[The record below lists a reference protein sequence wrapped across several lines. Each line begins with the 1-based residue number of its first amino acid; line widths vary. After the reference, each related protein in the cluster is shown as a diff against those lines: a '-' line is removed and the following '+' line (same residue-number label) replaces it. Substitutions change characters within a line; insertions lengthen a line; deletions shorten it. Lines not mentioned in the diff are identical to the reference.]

1 MKTVIRKTML
11 AGIFLSAAAVATRAQ
26 QVLPPALKTAKTSF
40 AVVVDDATWKQAANE
55 IQAYKKALEEQ
66 GLATYV
72 VTHNWSKP
80 EEIRDVLIRLYN
92 QQPRLEGAAL
102 VGDIPIPMIRDAQHL
117 TSAFKMDQR
126 RNWQMSSVP
135 SDRFYDDFHLKF
147 NFLKQDSA
155 RKDYFYYSLAPE
167 SPQSLHLDIYT
178 GRIKPPVAEGQDK
191 YALIKAFLLKAAA
204 SKKENNK
211 LNQAFVSTGH
221 GYNSESLDAW
231 SDEQLALREQ
241 FPQLFLPGN
250 SMKFFN
256 YRMATHMKFNLLSEV
271 QRPDL
276 DMAIF
281 HDHGDE
287 ETQLISG
294 YPDASNPDPSIEN
307 IKRYLRSKI
316 QAAAKKKGDI
326 AKIKEGFTARLGV
339 PASWMDDALVDSV
352 VIADSIF
359 NANGDI
365 MLADVR
371 KLKPNARFVMID
383 ACLTGSYQLDDYL
396 AGYYPFN
403 TGKTIVSMANSVGV
417 LQDLWPD
424 EMIGLLQHGV
434 RVGNWFKHVAY
445 LESHLFGDPSFAFTP
460 TTTTSASY
468 DLNNNIVNS
477 KNNAAVWE
485 KLLLVNDADIRSLSL
500 EKLAFIKKAAFSTQ
514 LKNAYFNQPYMT
526 TRMEALKL
534 LNRLDNADYITVL
547 KAAVNDPYEF
557 VRRQSAYYIGDN
569 GGNQLIPA
577 MLDLAITNRYS
588 NRINSRIANIID
600 FMDTTA
606 TVAAIREKIKQHNY
620 LVNPED
626 IEAILMKE
634 VNYAAAKMLR
644 DTKLLLDTKA
654 PAKERRF
661 NITTLRNYTY
671 HAIVPQICNMILDN
685 NDDLQL
691 RITALEALAWF
702 THSYRKSLIIETCNK
717 LLQQPN
723 LSPELKTQAIQTKS
737 RLQ

>member
-1 MKTVIRKTML
+1 MKMITKKSLL
-11 AGIFLSAAAVATRAQ
+11 AGVLLSAAAFTAKAQ
-26 QVLPPALKTAKTSF
+26 QVLPPALKNAKTSF
-40 AVVVDDATWKQAANE
+40 AVVVDDATWKQATNE

-66 GLATYV
+66 GLATYI
-72 VTHNWSKP
+72 VTHNWTKP
-80 EEIRDVLIRLYN
+80 EEIKEVLIRLYN

-147 NFLKQDSA
+147 NFLKRDSA

-178 GRIKPPVAEGQDK
+178 GRIKPPVTEGQDK
-191 YALIKAFLLKAAA
+191 YALIKAFLLKAIAA
-204 SKKENNK
+204 KKENNK

-250 SMKFFN
+250 SIKFFN
-256 YRMATHMKFNLLSEV
+256 YRMATHMKFNLLSEL

-276 DMAIF
+276 DMAVF

-307 IKRYLRSKI
+307 VKRYLRSKI
-316 QAAAKKKGDI
+316 QAAARKKGDV
-326 AKIKEGFTARLGV
+326 AKIKEGFTVRLGV
-339 PASWMDDALVDSV
+339 PPSWMEDALADSV

-365 MLADVR
+365 MLADMR

-403 TGKTIVSMANSVGV
+403 AGKTIVTMANSVGV
-417 LQDLWPD
+417 LQDLWPG
-424 EMIGLLQHGV
+424 EMLGLLQHGV
-434 RVGNWFKHVAY
+434 RLGNWFKHVAY

-460 TTTTSASY
+460 TATDY
-468 DLNNNIVNS
+468 DLNNHIVNS
-477 KNNAAVWE
+477 KANAAVWE
-485 KLLLVNDADIRSLSL
+485 KLLLVNDADIRALSF

-557 VRRQSAYYIGDN
+557 IRRQSAYYIGDN
-569 GGNQLIPA
+569 GGNDLIPA
-577 MLDLAITNRYS
+577 MLDLAITNRHS

-606 TVAAIREKIKQHNY
+606 TIAAIREKIKQHNY
-620 LVNPED
+620 LVNAAD
-626 IEAILMKE
+626 IENILMRE
-634 VNYAAAKMLR
+634 VTYAGAKIQR

-654 PAKERRF
+654 AAKERRF

-671 HAIVPQICNMILDN
+671 HTVVPQICNMILDN

-691 RITALEALAWF
+691 RIAALEALSWF
-702 THSYRKSLIIETCNK
+702 THSYRKPLIIQTCDK
-717 LLQQPN
+717 LLRQPAID
-723 LSPELKTQAIQTKS
+723 PQLKAQAIRTKNM
-737 RLQ
+737 LQ